1 MKPMTLSWGRL
12 TSPFPEGICCKLLL
26 GWGGTPC
33 PLPLP
38 SAAILSGL
46 YLCKTV
52 HVLTVPE
59 FTCLSALLWLE
70 DSFSEESSLLSG
82 SYSLSVSFSAQISE
96 QRVDKDIPFRAEFS
110 KVSLST
116 HYPVTPSTATWIQD
130 LLVQQWRKRYGSKQA
145 LLDWTSDPLH
155 DTDTMYDRANVVTNL
170 MHESWN

>member
-1 MKPMTLSWGRL
+1 MFENWTIAGPGTCSGLWLMKPMTLSWGRL

-82 SYSLSVSFSAQISE
+82 SYSLSISFSAQISE

-110 KVSLST
+110 KVSLFT
-116 HYPVTPSTATWIQD
+116 HYPVITFNSDLNTRSTSTTVAQT
-130 LLVQQWRKRYGSKQA
+130 LR
-145 LLDWTSDPLH
+145 
-155 DTDTMYDRANVVTNL
+155 
-170 MHESWN
+170 E